1 MRTSDGQIIA
11 PETHYQAIV
20 IGGSAGSTVIIAEI
34 LSRLPHDFPIPILV
48 VQHLH
53 ESDDGS
59 FAEHLARTCQLRVL
73 VPCDKRQIQKGC
85 VFVAP
90 ADYHMLLERGGTIA
104 LSVDEKVN
112 WSRPSIDVLFESAA
126 HAYGT
131 NLIAVILSGANADG
145 ADGMKTV
152 KSCGGLIIA
161 QSPESAESP
170 VMPKASIE
178 ASHPDYIRKPAEIAN
193 LLVELGT
200 RSAPRRS
207 RHA

>member
-20 IGGSAGSTVIIAEI
+20 IGGSAGSTVIIEEI
-34 LSRLPHDFPIPILV
+34 LSQLSCDFPVPIFV

-59 FAEHLARTCQLRVL
+59 FAKHLARTCQLRVT
-73 VPCDKRQIQKGC
+73 VPCDKQPVEKGC
-85 VFVAP
+85 VYVAP
-90 ADYHMLLERGGTIA
+90 ANYHMLLERNKTVA

-126 HAYGT
+126 RAHGT
-131 NLIAVILSGANADG
+131 NLIAVILSGANDDG
-145 ADGMKTV
+145 AKGMTTV
-152 KSCGGLIIA
+152 KECGGVTIA

-178 ASHPDYIRKPAEIAN
+178 ASYPDYIRKPAEIAG

-200 RSAPRRS
+200 RSAQRRA
-207 RHA
+207 RNA